1 MFISLFK
8 VIVIWFV
15 CLNVIGIMLYIEK
28 FSFVYCVFFLYF
40 LMILLVFFF
49 KGELWI
55 DLILLFVLLLEL
67 RKNLL
72 IFLILFIFLIV

>member
-15 CLNVIGIMLYIEK
+15 CLKVIGIMLYIEK

-55 DLILLFVLLLEL
+55 GLILLFVLLLEL
-67 RKNLL
+67 R
-72 IFLILFIFLIV
+72 